1 VRILLEGAATRQV
14 AEAAAHDESAQR
26 AFETILAE
34 FERVEIQEPSPARR
48 DRFYELTEAYDQAII
63 SYTRNKHL
71 ARQIAELRPH
81 SLRLRI
87 IAHSRT
93 SRLEVSLAEHLAMC
107 RAVVATD
114 GAAATAA
121 CIEHLM
127 QTQRTILDAV
137 INPDSSAIPIELVT
151 A

>member
-1 VRILLEGAATRQV
+1 VC
-14 AEAAAHDESAQR
+14 
-26 AFETILAE
+26 
-34 FERVEIQEPSPARR
+34 
-48 DRFYELTEAYDQAII
+48 
-63 SYTRNKHL
+63 
-71 ARQIAELRPH
+71 
-81 SLRLRI
+81 
-87 IAHSRT
+87 
-93 SRLEVSLAEHLAMC
+93 LAEHLAMC
-107 RAVVATD
+107 RAVVAHD